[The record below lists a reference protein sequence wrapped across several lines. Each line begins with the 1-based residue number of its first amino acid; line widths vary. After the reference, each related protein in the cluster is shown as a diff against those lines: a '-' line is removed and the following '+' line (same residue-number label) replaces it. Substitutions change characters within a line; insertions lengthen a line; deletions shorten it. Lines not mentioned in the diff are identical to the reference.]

1 MKKTLF
7 KISSV
12 LALLLLFL
20 INCGPDKGK
29 NNLAS
34 EKEIK
39 EKTKQYLDEMQKLY
53 SGKEEKFTNKIR
65 YGLETRLLTYLETKK
80 LSKKRSIFLD
90 AKLEV
95 KQIRR
100 NLEHFKLTGNTQKIP
115 YEEKQLQLYD
125 TWIDYMG
132 KDIDRL
138 SA

>member
-12 LALLLLFL
+12 LTLLLFL

-29 NNLAS
+29 NNLTS

-53 SGKEEKFTNKIR
+53 TGKEEEFTNEIR
-65 YGLETRLLTYLETKK
+65 YEIETYLLAYFEETK
-80 LSKKRSIFLD
+80 LSKKRNVVFS
-90 AKLEV
+90 V
-95 KQIRR
+95 KCEMEETRR
-100 NLEHFKLTGNTQKIP
+100 NIESFKLNGDTKNIAYQ
-115 YEEKQLQLYD
+115 EKKMQLYD
-125 TWIDYMG
+125 TLIDYMG

>member
-12 LALLLLFL
+12 LTLLLFL

-29 NNLAS
+29 NNLTS

-39 EKTKQYLDEMQKLY
+39 EKTKQCLDEMQKLY

-65 YGLETRLLTYLETKK
+65 YKLETYLLAYLETKK
-80 LSKKRSIFLD
+80 LSKKRNIFLM
-90 AKLEV
+90 AKLQV
-95 KQIRR
+95 KKIRLNIER
-100 NLEHFKLTGNTQKIP
+100 CKLTGNTQNIP
-115 YEEKQLQLYD
+115 YEEKELQLYD

>member
-29 NNLAS
+29 NNLTS

-39 EKTKQYLDEMQKLY
+39 EKTKQCLDEMQKLY
-53 SGKEEKFTNKIR
+53 SGKEERFTNKIR
-65 YGLETRLLTYLETKK
+65 YELETCLLDYLETKK

-100 NLEHFKLTGNTQKIP
+100 NLEHFKLTGNTQNIP

>member
-12 LALLLLFL
+12 LALLLFL

-29 NNLAS
+29 NNLTS

-39 EKTKQYLDEMQKLY
+39 EKTKQCLDEMQKLY
-53 SGKEEKFTNKIR
+53 TGKEEEFTNEIR
-65 YGLETRLLTYLETKK
+65 YKLETYLLAYLEETK
-80 LSKKRSIFLD
+80 LSKKRNIVSS
-90 AKLEV
+90 V
-95 KQIRR
+95 KFKMEQTRHKI
-100 NLEHFKLTGNTQKIP
+100 ESFKLTGNTQKIP
-115 YEEKQLQLYD
+115 YQEKKMQLYD
-125 TWIDYMG
+125 TLIDYMG